1 MERPTKYEYL
11 MAVAHLT
18 SQMSTCSRLQVGAVL
33 STIDLTQFVVGYN
46 GGAKGGPNECLRED
60 PGNCGCVHA
69 EMNAVA
75 KATKGIHV
83 VAFLTHS
90 PCEMCATLLI
100 NAGIIKVYYQTQYR
114 DSRGLDLLKAILN
127 GRIEGDSRG
136 MRSTGQ
142 IDPRK
147 HNVQHM
153 EATKTLEVMCMVQ
166 P

>member
-11 MAVAHLT
+11 MAVANLT

-46 GGAKGGPNECLRED
+46 GGAKGGPNACLRDE

-100 NAGIIKVYYQTQYR
+100 NAGIILVYYQHEYR
-114 DSRGLDLLKAILN
+114 DSAGIDLLRSILN
-127 GRIEGDSRG
+127 ARMFGDSRG
-136 MRSTGQ
+136 IRRTGE

-147 HNVQHM
+147 HNVQRM
-153 EATKTLEVMCMVQ
+153 EPSKSLEVMCSVQ
-166 P
+166 L